1 MSTTKLSFRARAL
14 DAAKPMAVF
23 MASELPDLPD
33 FTIINRAVP
42 QMPTGMEKE
51 EETVSICNYCPVS
64 KRAAILEATILA
76 PNLKFDTTIS
86 EEYYIN
92 ALQTSVHSV
101 FTQSINR
108 NTIFNG
114 LLLRG

>member
-23 MASELPDLPD
+23 MAHELPDLPD

-51 EETVSICNYCPVS
+51 EETVLTNFSIIKS
-64 KRAAILEATILA
+64 FAKMAANRLPPSWNLFTYLA
-76 PNLKFDTTIS
+76 PIS
-86 EEYYIN
+86 SLCLSE
-92 ALQTSVHSV
+92 
-101 FTQSINR
+101 F
-108 NTIFNG
+108 
-114 LLLRG
+114 

>member
-23 MASELPDLPD
+23 MAHELPDLPD

-51 EETVSICNYCPVS
+51 EETVG
-64 KRAAILEATILA
+64 LTL
-76 PNLKFDTTIS
+76 
-86 EEYYIN
+86 
-92 ALQTSVHSV
+92 V
-101 FTQSINR
+101 FTCLDILKDGGK
-108 NTIFNG
+108 F
-114 LLLRG
+114 LRRHFGSHWKSFGANF